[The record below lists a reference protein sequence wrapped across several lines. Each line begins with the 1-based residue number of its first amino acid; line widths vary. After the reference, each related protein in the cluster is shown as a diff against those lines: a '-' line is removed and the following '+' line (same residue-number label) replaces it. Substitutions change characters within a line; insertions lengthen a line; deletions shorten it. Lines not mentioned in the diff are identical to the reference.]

1 MRKSGWLLF
10 VLVIVINLIISSCAL
25 SFESKETD
33 RSRVNTNY
41 PEKIEQPDLVDVQ
54 FNVFTSTKFSDEDLL
69 SLDILDLVSGF
80 QYNIERYTIS
90 PDLNNNFVISI
101 PLPEGAT
108 ISYRYSMLQPLQV
121 NEALPGGDE
130 VPFRQLVV
138 RKNLVISDTISGWT
152 NNLYTGELASL
163 HGAVA
168 DALTEGP
175 IPDVMISVA
184 GKTTMTDMNGR
195 FYLRDLPVGKHNL
208 VATTIDGSHQ
218 SFQQEVNLVEGLSTL
233 AIIRMTSN
241 PEITIKFVMKA
252 PGEIDGAPVR
262 IAGNTSQFGMTLFD
276 QIRGAGAQSIN
287 MPLMNLNKDGTYTAE
302 VKAYAGT
309 FLRYSYT
316 LGNAVLNIERDEN
329 GSSQTRQFIV
339 PVKDVVVKDTVIGWR
354 SAAGSPTT
362 FYVQAPSDTMPE
374 DHLYI
379 QFNQGYWSSPIPMW
393 QMQNGQWMLVYYPSS
408 SEPTEVE
415 YRYCRFSDCAIG
427 AEIIQNG
434 FSRSFTIATQNEIH
448 DEIFSWRMNGSDN
461 LYTSGYNPV
470 NFMEEVYIG
479 VELDYVYSSQYQD
492 SYETIIADL
501 AENGFNWLILRQTW
515 KVSESNSLPFID
527 MSPEFTIPSQELEV
541 IASKAR
547 QSGFKVALYPH
558 LNFEKLD
565 TNWWRNTPKDSLW
578 WQQWFAEYERVVT
591 HLIKLGTDLQADQ
604 LILGGPDVWPSYPGA
619 IETVSQN
626 YGTPKSSE
634 EIWTKL
640 IEKTNQY
647 FEGQILL
654 AHSLNEIGAQTYSF
668 YSLVDGLYLLVDSDQ
683 GEGVSSA
690 SVGQYLDSV
699 VYVLYEDQKS
709 LYIGLNAPSIQTAA
723 LESDTISNPIISA
736 TDSRYNS
743 SNVNIQV
750 QTQWYASY
758 LEGSTGRDWINGIA
772 SRGFFPGIK
781 LSDFSSSIYGKPA
794 YQLFHNQ

>member
-1 MRKSGWLLF
+1 MRKSGWLF
-10 VLVIVINLIISSCAL
+10 FAIVIVFSLIISSCAL
-25 SFESKETD
+25 SFESKDTD
-33 RSRVNTNY
+33 TSRVNSNY

-54 FNVFTSTKFSDEDLL
+54 FQVFPSTKFSDEDLL

-80 QYNIERYTIS
+80 QYNLERYSIT
-90 PDLNNNFVISI
+90 PDLNNDLVISV

-108 ISYRYSMLQPLQV
+108 IAYRYSMLQPMQV

-130 VPFRQLVV
+130 VPFRQIVV
-138 RKNLVISDTISGWT
+138 RKNLVISDTIAGWT

-168 DALTEGP
+168 DALTEEP
-175 IPDVMISVA
+175 IPDVMINVA
-184 GKTTMTDMNGR
+184 GKTAMTDMNGR

-233 AIIRMTSN
+233 AIIRMTFN
-241 PEITIKFVMKA
+241 PEVTITFVMKA
-252 PGEIDGAPVR
+252 PEEIDGAPVR
-262 IAGNTSQFGMTLFD
+262 IAGNTSQFGMTLYD
-276 QIRGAGAQSIN
+276 QIRGTGVQSIN

-302 VKAYAGT
+302 VKAYAGS
-309 FLRYSYT
+309 FFRYSYT
-316 LGNAVLNIERDEN
+316 LGNAVLNVERDEN
-329 GSSQTRQFIV
+329 GARQTRQFIV
-339 PVKDVVVKDTVIGWR
+339 PAKDVVVKDTVIGWR
-354 SAAGSPTT
+354 AAEGSPTT

-408 SEPTEVE
+408 SEPTQVE
-415 YRYCRFSDCAIG
+415 YRYCRFSDCEIG

-434 FSRSFTIATQNEIH
+434 DSRSFMISAQNDIH
-448 DEIFSWRMNGSDN
+448 DEIFGWRMNGSDN
-461 LYTSGYNPV
+461 LDTSGYNPV
-470 NFMEEVYIG
+470 SFMEEASIG
-479 VELDYVYSSQYQD
+479 VEFDYVYSSQYHD
-492 SYETIIADL
+492 SHETIITDL
-501 AENGFNWLILRQTW
+501 AENGFNWLILRQSW
-515 KVSESNSLPFID
+515 KVTESNGLPFID
-527 MSPEFTIPSQELEV
+527 MHPEFTIPSQELEI
-541 IASKAR
+541 IAFQAR

-558 LNFEKLD
+558 LDFEDLE
-565 TNWWRNTPKDSLW
+565 TNWWRNTLKDSLW
-578 WQQWFAEYERVVT
+578 WQQWFVEYERVVT

-604 LILGGPDVWPSYPGA
+604 LILGGPDVWASYPGA

-634 EIWTKL
+634 EIWENL
-640 IEKTNQY
+640 LEKTDQF

-654 AHSLNEIGAQTYSF
+654 AHSLNKIGAQTYSF
-668 YSLVDGLYLLVDSDQ
+668 YSLVDGLYLLVDSDW
-683 GEGVSSA
+683 GEEISSA

-699 VYVLYEDQKS
+699 VYALYEEQRP
-709 LYIGLNAPSIQTAA
+709 LYIGLNAPSIRTAA
-723 LESDTISNPIISA
+723 LESDTISDPISA

-758 LEGSTGRDWINGIA
+758 LEASTGRDWISGIA
-772 SRGFFPGIK
+772 TRGFFPWIK